1 MTTPRPADTPAPRPI
16 SVRSERL
23 VVNRFDD
30 SDVAALAAHR
40 DDSALVRFQGW
51 TLPYTEEHAA
61 ALIGRANVALLE
73 GVQLAVRL
81 HDGTLVGDLMVS
93 PAPGV
98 AHVMELG
105 ITVGS
110 LYQSRGYA
118 TEALRAMIAH
128 LFTLESVHK
137 AMAYVAATNEPSLR
151 VFDRLGFRREGLL
164 RESYRLHDGTLID
177 EVLFGL
183 TRTEWSRP
191 AHDFD
196 IIAFDADD
204 TLWKSEDGFRAAELG
219 FVDLIGPYVSC
230 GIDVKAALTAM
241 ERKNLHVFGYG
252 VKAFGLSMVEAA
264 VSLAGDNGL
273 PPAIIGRLVE
283 VARAML
289 TEPVHLLPGVASV
302 LEEVGATHRIV
313 LITKGDLIH
322 QSAKIDAS
330 GLAHHFSDIEI
341 VMEKDAATYSR
352 IINRLGVPPS
362 RFCMVGNSVR
372 SDVLPVLS
380 LGASAVHVP
389 YPLLWDLEE
398 APADHGRS
406 FAELASLTEL
416 PAWLRASTTA
426 PGE

>member
-1 MTTPRPADTPAPRPI
+1 MTPRVEVGATGSDPV
-16 SVRSERL
+16 SVPTNRL
-23 VVNRFDD
+23 VVDRFDEGD
-30 SDVAALAAHR
+30 LAALVAHR
-40 DDSALVRFQGW
+40 NDPALVRYQGW
-51 TLPYTEEHAA
+51 TLPYTTESAA
-61 ALIGRANVALLE
+61 ELIRSSGKDLLD
-73 GVQLAVRL
+73 GVQLAIRL
-81 HDGTLVGDLMVS
+81 HDGTLVGDMMVA

-98 AHVMELG
+98 AHVFELG

-110 LYQSRGYA
+110 QHQGHGYA
-118 TEALRAMIAH
+118 TEALQAMVAH
-128 LFTLESVHK
+128 LFTLQRVHK
-137 AMAYVAATNEPSLR
+137 LMAYVATANGPSLR

-164 RESYRLHDGTLID
+164 RDGYRLHDGELID

-183 TRTEWSRP
+183 TRPEWSRP

-204 TLWKSEDGFRAAELG
+204 TLWKSEDGFRDAELG
-219 FVDLIGPYVSC
+219 FVELVSPYVPT
-230 GIDVKAALTAM
+230 GVDVKAALTAV
-241 ERKNLHVFGYG
+241 ERKNLHVLGYG

-273 PPAIIGRLVE
+273 PPAVIGRLVE

-289 TEPVHLLPGVASV
+289 TEPVHLLPGVAAV
-302 LEEVGATHRIV
+302 LEQVGATHRMV

-322 QSAKIDAS
+322 QSAKIEAS

-352 IINRLGVPPS
+352 IITRLGVPSS

-380 LGASAVHVP
+380 LGGSAVHVP
-389 YPLLWDLEE
+389 YPLLWDLEQ
-398 APADHGRS
+398 APTDHGRS
-406 FAELASLTEL
+406 FAELESLTEL

-426 PGE
+426 PAG

>member
-1 MTTPRPADTPAPRPI
+1 MTRRSTEPGAAPEPVD
-16 SVRSERL
+16 VRSERIL
-23 VVNRFDD
+23 VNRFAERDI
-30 SDVAALAAHR
+30 AELAAHR
-40 DDSALVRFQGW
+40 NDPALVRFQGW
-51 TLPYTEEHAA
+51 TLPYTEAHAA
-61 ALIGRANVALLE
+61 ALIERGDADLLD
-73 GVQLAVRL
+73 GVQLAIRL
-81 HDGTLVGDLMVS
+81 HDGTIVGDMMVS

-98 AHVMELG
+98 GHVLELG

-110 LYQSRGYA
+110 RYQGRGYA

-128 LFTLESVHK
+128 LFTFDAVHK
-137 AMAYVAATNEPSLR
+137 LMAYVATANAPSLR
-151 VFDRLGFRREGLL
+151 VFDRLGFRREGLS
-164 RESYRLHDGTLID
+164 RDGYRLHDGSLID

-183 TRTEWSRP
+183 TRPEWSRP

-219 FVDLIGPYVSC
+219 FVDLIGPYVPS
-230 GIDVKAALTAM
+230 GIDVKAALTAV

-273 PPAIIGRLVE
+273 PPAVIGQLVE

-302 LEEVGATHRIV
+302 LEEVGATHRMV

-322 QSAKIDAS
+322 QSAKIEAS

-352 IINRLGVPPS
+352 IITRLGVPPS

-380 LGASAVHVP
+380 LGGSAVHVP
-389 YPLLWDLEE
+389 YPLLWDLEQ

-406 FAELASLTEL
+406 FAELASLTEF

-426 PGE
+426 QAE